1 MNEAIFIHSLN
12 ADLRHLYFDCF
23 FVCLCVVRKYTEL
36 ISYHIIVFTV
46 ADEIERTL
54 SNMFLFETLI
64 TVFSLSLSVNQ
75 IFYRGK
81 WLALVEFTVDKI
93 VYAFFDTLEV
103 KNSKI
108 DDLFSSSENH
118 LSTYKMTVC
127 R

>member
-1 MNEAIFIHSLN
+1 MNEAIFIHSFN

-36 ISYHIIVFTV
+36 ISYHIIAFTV
-46 ADEIERTL
+46 VDEIERTL

-118 LSTYKMTVC
+118 LLIYKMTVC